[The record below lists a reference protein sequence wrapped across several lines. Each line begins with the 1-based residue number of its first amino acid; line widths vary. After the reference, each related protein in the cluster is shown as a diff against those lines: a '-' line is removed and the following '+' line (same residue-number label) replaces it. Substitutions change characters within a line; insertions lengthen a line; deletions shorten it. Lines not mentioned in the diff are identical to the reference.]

1 MIKVVVDENIP
12 FADEYFSGGCS
23 VVRVPGRT
31 VSPEELADADALI
44 IRSVT
49 RVSDVL
55 LCRADKL
62 SFVGTCTIGT
72 DHVDQKILADR
83 GIKFFS
89 APGCNRNSVGEY
101 IISAIFVLARRYC
114 FDPAELSI
122 GIIGAGNTGTSVM
135 NKALA
140 LGMKVRLYDPY
151 LDEAGTDP
159 RIFSSFEEAL
169 SCDIVTFH
177 VPLTRDGKYPTYHLL
192 DKDVLDSV
200 SDSQILLNASRGDVW
215 DNRALL
221 ERMNRGSKLRF
232 VLDVWEHEPKIIP
245 GLIDYTELATP
256 HIAGYSL
263 EGKLNGTAMI
273 ARQLSECFG
282 LDATLPDPRLV
293 LPAADCREIT
303 VDGEITS
310 GRLMKLIH
318 LVYNVERDDG
328 IFRCGYTDEKSFDR
342 MRKNYPV
349 RREWSSLK
357 VKAADSQR
365 NKLKKLGFDVDE

>member
-12 FADEYFSGGCS
+12 FADEYFSGGCCI
-23 VVRVPGRT
+23 VRVPGRT

-49 RVSDVL
+49 RVSDEL

-192 DKDVLDSV
+192 DKDVLDS
-200 SDSQILLNASRGDVW
+200 R
-215 DNRALL
+215 
-221 ERMNRGSKLRF
+221 
-232 VLDVWEHEPKIIP
+232 
-245 GLIDYTELATP
+245 
-256 HIAGYSL
+256 
-263 EGKLNGTAMI
+263 
-273 ARQLSECFG
+273 
-282 LDATLPDPRLV
+282 
-293 LPAADCREIT
+293 
-303 VDGEITS
+303 
-310 GRLMKLIH
+310 
-318 LVYNVERDDG
+318 
-328 IFRCGYTDEKSFDR
+328 TDEPGF
-342 MRKNYPV
+342 
-349 RREWSSLK
+349 ETSLR
-357 VKAADSQR
+357 ARCMGA
-365 NKLKKLGFDVDE
+365 